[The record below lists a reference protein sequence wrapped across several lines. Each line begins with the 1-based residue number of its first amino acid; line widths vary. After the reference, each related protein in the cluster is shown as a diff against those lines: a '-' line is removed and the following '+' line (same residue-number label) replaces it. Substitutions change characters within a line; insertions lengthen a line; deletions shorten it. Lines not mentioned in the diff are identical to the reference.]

1 MDLILQTWE
10 NIGDT
15 LLKRLQ
21 TNSSPGLAAV
31 DIFRIALPL
40 PADAKE
46 KTSCL

>member
-1 MDLILQTWE
+1 MLQTWE

-21 TNSSPGLAAV
+21 TNFSPGLATI

-40 PADAKE
+40 PADTKE
-46 KTSCL
+46 RTSCL